1 MAGGAAL
8 VGLAGG
14 LVLSRNKKRRGV
26 LGHLPTPTLKT
37 PNVKMPKLSK
47 PDVKMP
53 KPGPTLKAIGD
64 AAGEVAQR
72 SQRLGEVA
80 SEVQKASTALGERS
94 K

>member
-14 LVLSRNKKRRGV
+14 LVLSRNNKRRGV
-26 LGHLPTPTLKT
+26 LGHLPT